1 MNIILLKIG
10 LLTSIATLSFT
21 SIQAQDTANFKL
33 PEGYALGR
41 HELGDNLRGNLLETQ
56 KKGQDILVFMVSN
69 SLKIKPSVE
78 DIWFVSCSKRPQK
91 GLFEFGCR
99 IEKTGFTVDITS
111 SEEVVFFGT
120 NSSNSK
126 NLQPINYKID
136 SYPIVSIKYPL
147 LMPSQTYSF
156 VKKLRAGNKLDYSW
170 KEGQKY
176 STKSI
181 DLTGFKEAYDFAY
194 KTVFLNK

>member
-1 MNIILLKIG
+1 MNNILLKIG
-10 LLTSIATLSFT
+10 VLILITTVFT
-21 SIQAQDTANFKL
+21 SAKAQETENFKL
-33 PEGYALGR
+33 PEGYSLGGE
-41 HELGDNLRGNLLETQ
+41 ELGGNLFAHLHET
-56 KKGQDILVFMVSN
+56 KNKGQDVLVYAVGN
-69 SLKIKPSVE
+69 TLKGKPRME

-99 IEKTGFTVDITS
+99 IEQTGFIVDITG
-111 SEEVVFFGT
+111 SEEVVLFGT
-120 NSSNSK
+120 NSFNSK
-126 NLQPINYKID
+126 NLQSINYKID

-156 VKKLRAGNKLDYSW
+156 IKKLRAGNKLDYSW

>member
-1 MNIILLKIG
+1 MNTILLKIG

-21 SIQAQDTANFKL
+21 SVQAQDTANFKL
-33 PEGYALGR
+33 PEGYDLGR
-41 HELGDNLRGNLLETQ
+41 QELGDNLIGNLFETQ
-56 KKGQDILVFMVSN
+56 NKGQDILGFMVSN

-78 DIWFVSCSKRPQK
+78 DIWFVSCSKRPLK

-99 IEKTGFTVDITS
+99 IDKAGFIVDITG
-111 SEEVVFFGT
+111 SEEVVLFGT
-120 NSSNSK
+120 NLSNSK

-156 VKKLRAGNKLDYSW
+156 VRKLRAGNKLDYSW

>member
-1 MNIILLKIG
+1 MGGK
-10 LLTSIATLSFT
+10 
-21 SIQAQDTANFKL
+21 
-33 PEGYALGR
+33 ALG
-41 HELGDNLRGNLLETQ
+41 GNLFAHLHET
-56 KKGQDILVFMVSN
+56 KNKGQDVLVYAVGN
-69 SLKIKPSVE
+69 VLNGKLGIE
-78 DIWFVSCSKRPQK
+78 DTWFVGCSKRSRK

-99 IEKTGFTVDITS
+99 IEKTGFVVDITG
-111 SEEVVFFGT
+111 SEEVVVFGT
-120 NSSNSK
+120 NLSNDK
-126 NLQPINYKID
+126 KLKPINYKID
-136 SYPIVSIKYPL
+136 SYPIVSIRYSL

-156 VKKLRAGNKLDYSW
+156 IEKLRAGNKLDYSW